1 MSRRGRR
8 GPEPSFDSPP
18 GPVLLRIVFERFP
31 VTIKGAFVLRGGD
44 PNPHV
49 ARIIG
54 AELARTPS
62 GAARPIA
69 VEGAPMDVAPRL
81 DLFLPFEA
89 VIAELDPGW
98 YVVRCEL
105 QVDGARPT
113 SIESRPFSVAWSR
126 GTTTTGTAS
135 PSARAS
141 FGGRSL
147 VIDRVDLRG
156 DRVEVLWRTENW
168 TGGDPDLALSADGK
182 DLEPLPSRA
191 GGAAEPGSGR
201 HRSVWY
207 PAPRGTKAL
216 AVQASTRSSGKQRL
230 VIPLT

>member
-8 GPEPSFDSPP
+8 GPEPSFDSAP

-44 PNPHV
+44 PDPHV
-49 ARIIG
+49 ARIVG
-54 AELARTPS
+54 AELARTPA
-62 GAARPIA
+62 GPTRPIP

-98 YVVRCEL
+98 YLVRCEL
-105 QVDGARPT
+105 QVDGGRPT
-113 SIESRPFSVAWSR
+113 FVDSRPFSVAWSR
-126 GTTTTGTAS
+126 GATATGTAS
-135 PSARAS
+135 PSARAA
-141 FGGRSL
+141 FGVRSV

-168 TGGDPDLALSADGK
+168 TGGDPGLALSADGA
-182 DLEPLPSRA
+182 DLEPLPPRA
-191 GGAAEPGSGR
+191 GGSAEPPGR

-207 PAPRGTKAL
+207 PAPRGTRAL
-216 AVQASTRSSGKQRL
+216 AIQVSTRSSGKQRV
-230 VIPLT
+230 VIPLP